1 VIFNLSNFKHMK
13 QTKFLLIA
21 FLAIF
26 AIVLNSCKEDEDPD
40 GIINFVDEVI
50 DRTTD
55 DLSPITVD
63 FTIDPPAPKASDFV
77 VSISGAEAGTVFT
90 TSPAI
95 SGGQVT
101 ISVAS
106 GATTATL
113 TVTPIE
119 EGIGFDDVV
128 LQLELA
134 SAGDG
139 LTTGLTTSSQINIV
153 NAKDTGEPLPFL
165 EDFAV
170 CGPDG
175 SGELPPE
182 GWTQE
187 VVQQNAEGSSV
198 WTCIPEFFGVTG
210 IQVNCFVAGSADL
223 TSSEVWMVSP
233 RIDLLNATAPK
244 LNFEVDRRFPGTGG
258 FAEDLYDIFISTDYN
273 GLNFGTANWERFQA
287 GFDAMT
293 ANDPGVDDLASTG
306 DLDLSA
312 YAGEVIAI
320 GFVYRAGGPGTFD
333 ATILRIGNV
342 SVSE

>member
-1 VIFNLSNFKHMK
+1 MK
-13 QTKFLLIA
+13 NSKLLIFV
-21 FLAIF
+21 FLTIF
-26 AIVLNSCKEDEDPD
+26 AFTLNSCKEDEDPD
-40 GIINFVDEVI
+40 GIVNFVDEVI

-55 DLSPITVD
+55 DLSPITVE
-63 FTIDPPAPKASDFV
+63 FSIDPPAPKNSEFV
-77 VSISGAEAGTVFT
+77 VAISGAEAGTVFT
-90 TSPAI
+90 TTPAI

-101 ISVAS
+101 VPVNS
-106 GATTATL
+106 GATSAVM

-119 EGIGFDDVV
+119 AGIGFDDVV
-128 LQLELA
+128 LAMELA

-139 LTTGLTTSSQINIV
+139 LTTGITTSSQINIV
-153 NAKDTGEPLPFL
+153 NAKDAGESLPFL

-187 VVQQNAEGSSV
+187 VVQQNAEGSAV
-198 WTCIPEFFGVTG
+198 WTCIGEFFGVVG
-210 IQVNCFVAGSADL
+210 IQVNSFVAGSEDL
-223 TSSEVWMVSP
+223 TSSEVWMISP
-233 RIDLLNATAPK
+233 RINLTEASAPI
-244 LNFEVDRRFPGTGG
+244 LSFDVDRRFDPTEN
-258 FAEDLYDIFISTDYN
+258 FTEDHYDIVISTDYN
-273 GLNFGTANWERFQA
+273 GLNFASATWERFQA
-287 GFDAMT
+287 GYDAMT
-293 ANDPGVDDLASTG
+293 ANDAGADDMGNTG

-320 GFVYRAGGPGTFD
+320 AFIYRAGGPGTFD